1 MRRPKKASRRHIC
14 FEFFAFQISRSL
26 CAFLSRVTH
35 ESDQLPR
42 EETGTSH
49 LYTHIFI
56 NKKPSKVQLYYWLM
70 LVKNVT
76 NNFPSN
82 CLS

>member
-1 MRRPKKASRRHIC
+1 MRRPKKASRRHIR
-14 FEFFAFQISRSL
+14 FEFFAFQISRFL
-26 CAFLSRVTH
+26 RAFLSRVTH

-49 LYTHIFI
+49 LYTRIFI
-56 NKKPSKVQLYYWLM
+56 NKKPNKVQLYYWLM